1 MIRQIALF
9 IILGLLFTACGPSE
23 PIQPTPDV
31 SAIHTIAAQTV
42 MAEFTQTALSAPT
55 LTPEQTAT
63 ETPTLT
69 PDAALPIPTATVPV
83 DLSGATVTPIPC
95 DNSVFVSDVT
105 VPDDTEMTPGQ
116 DFVKTWKIKNT
127 GTCTWGTG
135 YSVLYAYGEKMAGV
149 AEPLTSAVAPGE
161 EVEVSV
167 RFKAP
172 DKAGQYPSTWRM
184 ANANNSPFGE
194 FFYVRI
200 VVR

>member
-1 MIRQIALF
+1 MTKQIITLTL
-9 IILGLLFTACGPSE
+9 LGLLFAACGPSE

-31 SAIHTIAAQTV
+31 NAIHTIAAQTV
-42 MAEFTQTALSAPT
+42 IAEFTQTAQAAPT
-55 LTPEQTAT
+55 ATPEIPPTEEPTAT
-63 ETPTLT
+63 LE
-69 PDAALPIPTATVPV
+69 AALPVPTVTVAV
-83 DLSGATVTPIPC
+83 DLTGATVTPIPC
-95 DNSVFVSDVT
+95 DDSIFVIDIT

-135 YSVLYAYGEKMAGV
+135 YSVLYAYGEKMSGV

-172 DKAGQYPSTWRM
+172 DKPGQYPSTWRM

>member
-1 MIRQIALF
+1 MNKPILLLTL
-9 IILGLLFTACGPSE
+9 LGLFFTACGPRE
-23 PIQPTPDV
+23 PTEPTPDV
-31 SAIHTIAAQTV
+31 SVIHTIAAQTV
-42 MAEFTQTALSAPT
+42 IAEFTQTA
-55 LTPEQTAT
+55 Q
-63 ETPTLT
+63 
-69 PDAALPIPTATVPV
+69 AAPTATPE
-83 DLSGATVTPIPC
+83 VTPTEEPTATPEAPLPTAKVATDLNGASPTPLPC
-95 DNSVFVSDVT
+95 DDSIFITDIT
-105 VPDDTEMTPGQ
+105 VPDDTEMAPGQ

-135 YSVLYAYGEKMAGV
+135 YSVIYAYGEKMSGV

-184 ANANNSPFGE
+184 ANANKSPFGE